1 MIAYI
6 EGLLTF
12 KSPHLLIIEPAGGLG
27 YEVHISLSTYEYLKD
42 AARCKVFTYFHVT
55 QDAHV
60 LYGFRDEEEKRWFLH
75 LLGVNG
81 VGPRMAM
88 TILSYLTPEDLY
100 RAIIDQHSPTLQL
113 VKGIGPKVAQRIV
126 LELQGKVSKQAVFS
140 SRPQGEQALFYEQA
154 LAALVTLGVSKLT
167 AEKKLVALLKT
178 HPEHLTTEQL
188 IKLALQA

>member
-12 KSPHLLIIEPAGGLG
+12 KSPHLLILEPAGGLG

-42 AARCKVFTYFHVT
+42 ATRCKVFTYFHIT

-75 LLGVNG
+75 LLGVNS

-88 TILSYLTPEDLY
+88 TILSYLKPEDLY
-100 RAIIDQHSPTLQL
+100 RAIINQHSPTLQGI
-113 VKGIGPKVAQRIV
+113 KGIGPKVAQRIV
-126 LELQGKVSKQAVFS
+126 LELQGKVGKQGVFS
-140 SRPQGEQALFYEQA
+140 PGPQGEQALLYEQA
-154 LAALVTLGVSKLT
+154 LAALVTLGVPKPT
-167 AEKKLVALLKT
+167 AEKKLVVLLKT
-178 HPEHLTTEQL
+178 HTEHLTTEQL